1 MACHSTTVLVHCCA
15 VCVTSDMA
23 VSVGSAVLLEV
34 VQLLPATAWPFMKRQ
49 QPSIAQICLCDVA

>member
-1 MACHSTTVLVHCCA
+1 MVCYSTTVMVHSCA

-23 VSVGSAVLLEV
+23 VSVCNAVLLEV
-34 VQLLPATAWPFMKRQ
+34 VQLLPATAWTFMKRQ